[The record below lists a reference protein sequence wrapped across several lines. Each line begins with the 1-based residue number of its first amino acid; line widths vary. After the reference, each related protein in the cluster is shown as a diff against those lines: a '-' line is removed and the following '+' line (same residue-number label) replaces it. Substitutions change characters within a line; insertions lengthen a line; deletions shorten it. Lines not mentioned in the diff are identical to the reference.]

1 MAAKSGGVFN
11 KFREQL
17 AATTTTATTT
27 MTIITITTMRI
38 TTTKITTI
46 TTITTIR
53 IARPVVAAGVVDPAA
68 HPVRVQL
75 VRREARD
82 HEI

>member
-1 MAAKSGGVFN
+1 MAAKSGGVFT

-27 MTIITITTMRI
+27 TTIMTITTIRI

-53 IARPVVAAGVVDPAA
+53 ITMLDNARGARPVVAAGVVDPAA
-68 HPVRVQL
+68 HL
-75 VRREARD
+75 
-82 HEI
+82 